1 MPIVTNTYGFNRG
14 HVETVIRH
22 KVAREIMAV
31 TWDARLRAGN
41 LEDPYEIAGELDHF
55 VSTIGVGAHGNEP
68 EAVTLWEMS
77 EHTAA
82 NAPWV
87 IEGALRSDW
96 RAVVTGEEGAGKG
109 VLLRC
114 AALSIA
120 AGYHPFTHRPAEP
133 KKALVVDL
141 ENPEASIL
149 ETGLV
154 LTESLVQRSVRD
166 DRPFDETMCKTWHRP
181 GGINI
186 RSRPDRADLVREIA
200 AQKPDLV
207 CVGPWYKLTRR
218 KNNESWE
225 DAALEALAI
234 LDDLRTKYG
243 FALMIEAH
251 SPKGDGRHRDLH
263 PLGSVY
269 LSAWPELGI
278 GLVKEEDSPHILDV
292 IHWRGARLK
301 QLWPNQILRDP
312 RMIISGKWGSHVG
325 RIDF

>member
-1 MPIVTNTYGFNRG
+1 VFFYG
-14 HVETVIRH
+14 
-22 KVAREIMAV
+22 ARPSRSLLGIIHSP
-31 TWDARLRAGN
+31 TDRPSRRKPWSWTSKIPRRLSWRLAWF
-41 LEDPYEIAGELDHF
+41 LL
-55 VSTIGVGAHGNEP
+55 SR
-68 EAVTLWEMS
+68 WS
-77 EHTAA
+77 S
-82 NAPWV
+82 APF
-87 IEGALRSDW
+87 GM
-96 RAVVTGEEGAGKG
+96 TGR
-109 VLLRC
+109 LTRRC
-114 AALSIA
+114 ARRGTAL
-120 AGYHPFTHRPAEP
+120 
-133 KKALVVDL
+133 
-141 ENPEASIL
+141 
-149 ETGLV
+149 
-154 LTESLVQRSVRD
+154 
-166 DRPFDETMCKTWHRP
+166 